1 MILSAIILLNGLIGV
16 FSQAFTAKDE
26 DEAAKE
32 DEREKQM
39 KEMLEIMRKL
49 QHDVAVLKNKSKVQ
63 YV

>member
-32 DEREKQM
+32 DEREKTN
-39 KEMLEIMRKL
+39 EGNVGDYE
-49 QHDVAVLKNKSKVQ
+49 KVTT
-63 YV
+63 